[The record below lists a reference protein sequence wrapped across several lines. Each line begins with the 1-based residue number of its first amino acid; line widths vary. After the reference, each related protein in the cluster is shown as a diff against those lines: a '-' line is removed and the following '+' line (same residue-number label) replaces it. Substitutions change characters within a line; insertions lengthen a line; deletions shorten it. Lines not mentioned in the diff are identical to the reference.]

1 MLLADYYLHHFD
13 PILIQFTE
21 RLAIRWYGL
30 AYVAGFIGGFALLLH
45 LVRKGCSELRSEQV
59 GDFITYGA
67 IFGVMIGGRLGSM
80 LFYDFENFIRN
91 PLMFFNFLD
100 GGMASHGGIA
110 GLMLFTWF
118 YAKRHRLSWTGLGD
132 NLVVVAPIGLF
143 FGRVAN
149 FINGELYGRIT
160 KVPWAVKFPAELTTW
175 TVAQIADVSA
185 RCAAVSDSFNVRLAE
200 LQLALQ
206 SGQLNSEGQFSYY
219 AAQGMI
225 ESARDDKAVANVLR
239 EVLPPRHASQLYEAA
254 LEGLAL
260 LAILLWVRLR
270 WKNLSHGILTGLFFV
285 CYAVFRIV
293 VEAFRQPDHGIDQFG
308 PLTRGQFYSTFM
320 ILIGIGFFI
329 YAARTRRRNKI
340 PEAIASGNSADQA

>member
-13 PILIQFTE
+13 PVLIQFTE

-45 LVRKGCSELRSEQV
+45 LVRKGCSELRGEQV
-59 GDFITYGA
+59 GDFITYAA
-67 IFGVMIGGRLGSM
+67 IFGVMLGGRLGSM
-80 LFYDFENFIRN
+80 LFYDFDDFIHN
-91 PLMFFNFLD
+91 PLIFFNFLD
-100 GGMASHGGIA
+100 GGMASHGGII
-110 GLMLFTWF
+110 GVMLFTWF
-118 YAKRHRLSWTGLGD
+118 YARRHQLSWAGIGD

-160 KVPWAVKFPAELTTW
+160 DVAWAVKFPPELTTW
-175 TVAQIADVSA
+175 SIEQIAEVSA
-185 RCAAVSDSFNVRLAE
+185 RCAAASDNFSVRLAE
-200 LQLALQ
+200 LQQALQ
-206 SGQLNSEGQFSYY
+206 SGQFTSEGQLSYW
-219 AAQGMI
+219 AAHDMI
-225 ESARDDKAVANVLR
+225 ESARDDEAVANVLR
-239 EVLPPRHASQLYEAA
+239 EALPPRHPSQLYEAA

-260 LAILLWVRLR
+260 LAVLLWVRLR

-285 CYAVFRIV
+285 CYAVFRII
-293 VEAFRQPDHGIDQFG
+293 VEAFRQPDHGIAQFG

-320 ILIGIGFFI
+320 VLIGVGFFI

-340 PEAIASGNSADQA
+340 PDAATAGIPTHKK